1 MKIEIVDERF
11 DPWQSLVDYK
21 KNDLQNNP
29 KIGASSVFLGT
40 MRDFNEDSDVTGME
54 LQHYPGM
61 TEKYLEDIVNTAIKK
76 YKIIDGLVIHR
87 VGMLEP
93 TDPIVIVATWSEH
106 RDNAFNA
113 TRDIMESLKAE
124 APFWKKE
131 STDNGFRWVKP
142 TASNSETEDTQNEAQ

>member
-87 VGMLEP
+87 VGVLEP

-113 TRDIMESLKAE
+113 TRDIMESLKSE
-124 APFWKKE
+124 APFCKKE
-131 STDNGFRWVKP
+131 STDKGFRWVKP
-142 TASNSETEDTQNEAQ
+142 TASNTETEDTQNETQ